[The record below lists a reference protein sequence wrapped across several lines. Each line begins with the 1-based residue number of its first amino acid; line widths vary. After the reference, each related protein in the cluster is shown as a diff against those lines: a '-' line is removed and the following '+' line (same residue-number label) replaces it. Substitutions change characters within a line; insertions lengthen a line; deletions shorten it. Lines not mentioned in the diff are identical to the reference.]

1 MSLLF
6 RLILSLR
13 QFAAWVAHRCME
25 AISYLLNYTRP
36 MPPNQLRV
44 VIFAQSRTGST
55 LLESLLCSTGHFR
68 PNGELLNTSKGEVL
82 FPLTFLY
89 GLLKW
94 KPKNNFIF
102 HVKITQLAKDRKR
115 PVDPAFFLE
124 TLYKDGWKIIYLRRR
139 NKVKHTLSWFV
150 AKSRVVGF
158 KSYIWHKFDDKREE
172 LNISIDCDKFSR
184 MVEKRISRDAQEEK
198 ALAGIEYHKVVYEDD
213 LEQPESQEKT
223 VNRILDYLSL
233 EHRKASTKYRK
244 VNNQSPEEL
253 ISNYEEFVEC
263 LSKQGWENF
272 LD

>member
-1 MSLLF
+1 MTLLF
-6 RLILSLR
+6 RLILLLR
-13 QFAAWVAHRCME
+13 QFATWVVHRCME
-25 AISYLLNYTRP
+25 AIAYLLNYIRSTP
-36 MPPNQLRV
+36 SNQLRV

-55 LLESLLCSTGHFR
+55 LLESLLCSTGYFR
-68 PNGELLNTSKGEVL
+68 QNGELLNTSKGEIR

-94 KPKNNFIF
+94 QPKNNFIF
-102 HVKITQLAKDRKR
+102 HVKITQLTKDRKH
-115 PVDPAFFLE
+115 PVDPAFFLK
-124 TLYKDGWKIIYLRRR
+124 TLYQDGWKIIYLRRR

-158 KSYIWHKFDDKREE
+158 QSYIWHKFDDKPEE
-172 LNISIDCDKFSR
+172 LNISVDCEKFNR

-198 ALAGIEYHKVVYEDD
+198 VLAGIEYHEVVYEDD
-213 LEQPESQEKT
+213 LEQPELHQKT

-233 EHRKASTKYRK
+233 EPRKAFTNYRK
-244 VNNQSPEEL
+244 VNNQSPEKV

-272 LD
+272 LE